1 MLILLEMTKNQT
13 LQIEEDENNNYCLLK
28 RKSDAVII
36 GEWKSRD
43 LVGLFDTASNH
54 CLEKENKKLCKKASQ
69 LLNFPVFA
77 LMQYAKKLE
86 NKYSNAESIC
96 RVAIENALLNEEEQP
111 ETTELKEFCTVWES
125 ANDKILKALKA
136 L

>member
-1 MLILLEMTKNQT
+1 MLILLETTKNQT
-13 LQIEEDENNNYCLLK
+13 LQIEEDESNNYCLLK
-28 RKSDAVII
+28 KKSSEFV

-69 LLNFPVFA
+69 LVNFPAFA

-96 RVAIENALLNEEEQP
+96 RVAIENALFNEEELP
-111 ETTELKEFCTVWES
+111 EIIELKDFCKALES
-125 ANDKILKALKA
+125 GNDKILKR
-136 L
+136 